1 MTAKLGDF
9 DAEKAGK
16 TPDFTREVKFN
27 AVGATGMELSI
38 AAEPH
43 ECAALA
49 ARMDLV
55 SLALLQ
61 ATAELDRQGSGVSA
75 RVHLVADVVQSCV
88 VTLEPVEARIDQSFE
103 VDFKPQDGAQS
114 VENSDSAE
122 TSVLDGDTA
131 PIIGGV
137 FNLGAVVAEYLS
149 LAIDP
154 YPRKF
159 GIEFMAEDYDS
170 GETVD
175 SDVRRPFSAL
185 GEMIS
190 KVKGKT

>member
-1 MTAKLGDF
+1 MTAKIGDF
-9 DAEKAGK
+9 DAEKAAK
-16 TPDFTREVKFN
+16 TPDFTREVKFD

-38 AAEPH
+38 TAEPH
-43 ECAALA
+43 ECAGLA

-55 SLALLQ
+55 SLGGLQ
-61 ATAELDRQGSGVSA
+61 ATAELDRQGSGVWA
-75 RVHLVADVVQSCV
+75 RVHLIADVVQSCV
-88 VTLEPVEARIDQSFE
+88 VTLEPVEARIDQRFE
-103 VDFKPQDGAQS
+103 VDFMPQDGAQS
-114 VENSDSAE
+114 VENSGGSE
-122 TSVLDGDTA
+122 GSVLDGDVA
-131 PIIGGV
+131 PINAGV

-154 YPRKF
+154 YPRKP
-159 GIEFMAEDYDS
+159 GIEFMAEDYNS

-190 KVKGKT
+190 KGKGKT